1 MIKVYCLDT
10 NEILEF
16 FAQTPREAMEKLL
29 YTLKPD
35 QFRPGG
41 THSGT
46 RRRQDADRRPF
57 RPNLEL
63 HNCCR

>member
-29 YTLKPD
+29 YTLDLTSFDPEHT
-35 QFRPGG
+35 FRNSAEAG
-41 THSGT
+41 
-46 RRRQDADRRPF
+46 R
-57 RPNLEL
+57 
-63 HNCCR
+63 